1 MKESILQEAQRLITG
16 PRQATY
22 SHPYDDYSKVI
33 EIFKALTGV
42 QLTLE
47 QALLF
52 MVSVKFARLRTNLA
66 QGKFH
71 RDSAVDAAGYLGC
84 LELVVDIKANSTMT
98 AEWNEESKNG

>member
-22 SHPYDDYSKVI
+22 AHPYDDYTKVV

-42 QLTLE
+42 ELTLQ

-52 MVSVKFARLRTNLA
+52 MVSIKFARMRTNFEK
-66 QGKFH
+66 GRFH

-84 LELVVDIKANSTMT
+84 LEMVVDVIVNANTD
-98 AEWNEESKNG
+98 AEWNNA

>member
-22 SHPYDDYSKVI
+22 SHPYDDYTKVV

-42 QLTLE
+42 KLTLE

-52 MVSVKFARLRTNLA
+52 MVSVKFARLRTNIE

-71 RDSAVDAAGYLGC
+71 RDSAVDAVGYIGC
-84 LELVVDIKANSTMT
+84 LEMVVET
-98 AEWNEESKNG
+98 AVKLGLDEAWNNA

>member
-22 SHPYDDYSKVI
+22 AHPYDDYSKVI

-42 QLTLE
+42 QLSLE
-47 QALLF
+47 QALMF

-71 RDSAVDAAGYLGC
+71 RDSAVDAVGYMGC
-84 LELVVDIKANSTMT
+84 LEMVVDTIVNHGLDEA
-98 AEWNEESKNG
+98 WNNV